1 MIRPRLL
8 LIAAALAV
16 VPALA
21 VVTPAPDRA
30 FGTNAA
36 GQDVLTLMGR
46 EPGNP
51 AVNQVVVRVRN
62 LAPVDVDGNG
72 SPDFRTWSGTLLA
85 SNWVLTCAH
94 ALQGTNGSG
103 GGVLT
108 ANLQIET
115 DDGQVLAVDSF
126 TNHPGWAKEQY
137 LLGNDLA
144 LVRLAGGVAG
154 VSNYAR
160 LNFSPL
166 RAPVGV
172 VIAGFG
178 EQGDGHTGGNG
189 NPDFLATGLN
199 TLDATAGVSTTAGNG
214 APTNVFPA
222 TPASVGLMDFD
233 QWTNRS
239 FICVY
244 PPNPAIANPQA
255 VALSAFSFMGEN
267 EASDPVWACT
277 NSTAAE
283 PGYFDAAVC
292 DFFPAAGD
300 SGGPAFLWPGSP
312 RLPDVGYC
320 LAASPVV
327 AGVMSFV
334 NIGAGTN
341 NNGVYGNVAGFTLVE
356 PHLAWIYQAAR
367 PLAEQ
372 DSDGDGQND
381 EAEYFA
387 GTDPYSVSPNPADYH
402 TAPGYGTAMNSRDTR
417 AYEVVLDNVVLTG
430 QTNEPGN
437 QVVLAFRVSVRNTG
451 GGYHD
456 QVMVFPDAP
465 APPDWPVELVTPF
478 LELPDLAP
486 VGSSNAFIAPAPTP
500 LLIRCDATNVALVTN
515 TLLAGQRL
523 LLSSVELYQMCSPIA
538 PVDAATDAA
547 FVAYTESGNGT
558 NHFATIEFATN
569 TALLAS
575 LAPGTLLLENPSSAG
590 YTLRRPG
597 PTEPA
602 TMHLLSKLIHAEE
615 AFSFYHEVGQEH
627 HTEVLLVESVV
638 VTNGSV
644 LVSGW
649 VRQLYEV
656 LCAGTIMRTQLDA
669 FDGPVRDPYNPPHG
683 NSMFTDSEWTERGEA
698 ISAALGKG
706 PRAGALADLLG
717 FFTLHFPFSDVK
729 LGPGITLDGEYLLRG
744 LNIGLTVSIRQAAI
758 EKVVWT
764 LSTRSDLDLVLT
776 AEGGAS
782 NGGLSLSE
790 KERQLAYAPLP
801 PITLS
806 VFSFPLEIQPA
817 FVVKAGCEVTAG
829 TRIVVPIQHAVEVGC
844 TLGWDASRPAGDE
857 FFYEPFKNITPLGVS
872 PPTLSEAL
880 SVNAAAWV
888 EGSLELMVDHVAGP
902 YLGVR
907 ATGTFNLSPLANPWW
922 SLKGDL
928 DLRAGLRA
936 RLLGLELAD
945 VGTSFSKL
953 ASFLDKVPSLPTPP
967 ANPANP
973 LGHVEG
979 DHVRWAR
986 LLKQGNSKPGP
997 GSVCRV
1003 TGTAEDVF
1011 VLLQD
1016 LSGPVLSRLNAT
1028 GDVVWAISRLSGW
1041 PAQQIAGTPD
1051 GGVVVA
1057 GTVGQGG
1064 VFAQKFTGTGSFVW
1078 SNSVALQNS
1087 SNLLQNPYPAK
1098 VLVRDLGGGNHEIFV
1113 VGYRDRGDHPG
1124 GTFGSGTM
1132 DTDPFVLKF
1141 DSAGALL
1148 WAKYF
1153 DSVDH
1158 EVVTDAIVRRDGGLL
1173 LCGLHKLSP
1182 NGTNVPGPGT
1192 LSSGWLLWAGADG
1205 SFEKARRSASALG
1218 MDWSGLTEAPDGT
1231 IYSCGQRYQT
1241 VLFKQPTLQ
1250 VGRYNPDGDL
1260 LGMVTVGET
1269 IMYPPARMDY
1279 ADMGQYNGQTL
1290 VQANPSPTD
1299 PNAVYTGLRD
1309 WLPNSGRTAW
1319 DNGVSLAWTPAGVIV
1334 AGTTALGTD
1343 RAVLTVCLNENLGV
1357 RWFTSYERE
1366 LSEEN
1371 CFDLVATADGV
1382 LVLGNSA
1389 QLYDITGA
1397 PAGGIGNG
1405 AALVV
1410 KLPFDG
1416 RVPLHPG
1423 AGAIHRFLQPGVH
1436 DSLYDQETVGIPS
1449 PTADYLGTYPL
1460 TLVSMEQSLTTATI
1474 PTTPTPTTN
1483 VISMPLEA
1491 GNANLPMSYET
1502 WAYYH
1507 FLAPDSQN
1515 QDADGDGLTNE
1526 AEYLFGTNPR
1536 QPDAALVTSL
1546 AIDHT
1551 NGIVG
1556 LEFNRALAA
1565 TNAVLAMLSSTN
1577 LLDWQAVT
1585 NGAWSSR
1592 GASNL
1597 VERVRLELPQPH
1609 PNAAFFRLQIN
1620 P

>member
-1 MIRPRLL
+1 MFRLSL
-8 LIAAALAV
+8 AFVIAVLAAG
-16 VPALA
+16 PAQA
-21 VVTPAPDRA
+21 IVTPASDRA

-51 AVNQVVVRVRN
+51 AVNQVVVRLRN

-72 SPDFRTWSGTLLA
+72 LPDFLTWSGTLLA

-94 ALQGTNGSG
+94 ALQGTNGTG
-103 GGVLT
+103 GGVLP
-108 ANLQIET
+108 ANLRVET
-115 DDGQVLAVDSF
+115 DDGQVLLVDSF
-126 TNHPGWAKEQY
+126 TNHPGWTKEQY

-144 LVRLAGGVAG
+144 LVRLTTGVTG

-160 LNFSPL
+160 LNVSPL

-178 EQGDGHTGGNG
+178 EQGDGYTGGNG

-199 TLDATAGVSTTAGNG
+199 TLDATAGVPTTAGNST
-214 APTNVFPA
+214 PTNVFPA

-233 QWTNRS
+233 RWTNAA
-239 FICVY
+239 FACL
-244 PPNPAIANPQA
+244 NPSYAFRRPA
-255 VALSAFSFMGEN
+255 VESAFSFMGEN
-267 EASDPVWACT
+267 ETADPVRPCT
-277 NSTAAE
+277 NSTQGVS
-283 PGYFDAAVC
+283 GYFDAAVC
-292 DFFPAAGD
+292 DFSPAAGD
-300 SGGPAFLWPGSP
+300 SGGPAFLWPGYP
-312 RLPDVGYC
+312 RLPDTGYC

-334 NIGAGTN
+334 NTGAGTN

-356 PHLAWIYQAAR
+356 PHLGWIYQAAR
-367 PLAEQ
+367 PLAER

-381 EAEYFA
+381 EAEYLA
-387 GTDPYSVSPNPADYH
+387 GTDPYSVPPNPADYH
-402 TAPGYGTAMNSRDTR
+402 AAPGYGTYMNSRDTR
-417 AYEVVLDNVVLTG
+417 AYELVLDDVVLTG
-430 QTNEPGN
+430 QTNEPAD

-451 GGYHD
+451 GGYHG
-456 QVMVFPDAP
+456 QVAVFPNAP

-478 LELPDLAP
+478 LELPDH
-486 VGSSNAFIAPAPTP
+486 APAGSPNSSIATAPEP
-500 LLIRCDATNVALVTN
+500 LLLRCAATNVALVTN

-523 LLSSVELYQMCSPIA
+523 QIDSVELYQMCPPIA
-538 PVDAATDAA
+538 ELDAATDAA
-547 FVAYTESGNGT
+547 FVGYTDSGIGT
-558 NHFATIEFATN
+558 NRFATVEFATN
-569 TALLAS
+569 TTLLAS
-575 LAPGTLLLENPSSAG
+575 LMPGALLMENPSLAG

-602 TMHLLSKLIHAEE
+602 TMLLLSKLIHAEE
-615 AFSFYHEVGQEH
+615 AFSPDHELGQQH
-627 HTEVLLVESVV
+627 LTEMLLVESVV

-656 LCAGTIMRTQLDA
+656 LCAGTIQRTQLDA
-669 FDGPVRDPYNPPHG
+669 FDDPARDPYNPPHG
-683 NSMFTDSEWTERGEA
+683 NSMFTDSEWSKRGDA
-698 ISAALGKG
+698 ISAALDKG

-717 FFTLHFPFSDVK
+717 FFTLHFPFNDVK

-744 LNIGLTVSIRQAAI
+744 LNIGLDVRIREAAI
-758 EKVVWT
+758 QKVVWT

-782 NGGLSLSE
+782 NGGLSLLE

-801 PITLS
+801 PIALS
-806 VFSFPLEIQPA
+806 VFGFPLEIQPA
-817 FVVKAGCEVTAG
+817 FVVKAGCEVSAG
-829 TRIVVPIQHAVEVGC
+829 TRVVVPIQHSVEAGC
-844 TLGWDASRPAGDE
+844 TMGWDAGRPAGDE
-857 FFYEPFKNITPLGVS
+857 FFYEPFQTITPLSVS

-880 SVNAAAWV
+880 TVNAAAWV
-888 EGSLELMVDHVAGP
+888 EGSLELLVDSVVGP

-907 ATGTFNLSPLANPWW
+907 GTGTFNLSPLADPWW

-928 DLRAGLRA
+928 DLRAGLRL

-945 VGTSFSKL
+945 AGTSFPKL
-953 ASFLDKVPSLPTPP
+953 ASFLDKLPSLPTPP
-967 ANPANP
+967 ANPTQP

-986 LLKQGNSKPGP
+986 LLKQDTSKPGP

-1003 TGTAEDVF
+1003 AGTAEDVF

-1016 LSGPVLSRLNAT
+1016 LAGPVLLRLDAT
-1028 GDVVWAISRLSGW
+1028 GEIAWAVSRLSGW

-1064 VFAQKFTGTGSFVW
+1064 VFAQKFTGAGGFVW
-1078 SNSVALQNS
+1078 SNSVALRSATNHS
-1087 SNLLQNPYPAK
+1087 QNPYLAK
-1098 VLVRDLGGGNHEIFV
+1098 MLVKELTGGGFEVFV
-1113 VGYRDRGDHPG
+1113 VGYRDAGDHPG
-1124 GTFGSGTM
+1124 GTWGSGTM

-1141 DSAGALL
+1141 DDAGALE

-1182 NGTNVPGPGT
+1182 DGTNVPGPGMT
-1192 LSSGWLLWAGADG
+1192 ASGWLLWAGADG
-1205 SFEKARRSASALG
+1205 SFQKARRSASALG
-1218 MDWSGLTEAPDGT
+1218 MTWSGVTEAPDGT
-1231 IYSCGQRYQT
+1231 IYTCGQRNQT
-1241 VLFKQPTLQ
+1241 VLFTQPTLQ
-1250 VGRYNPDGDL
+1250 VGRYSPDGDL

-1269 IMYPPARMDY
+1269 IINPPVRMDY
-1279 ADMGQYNGQTL
+1279 ADMGSYNGQTL

-1299 PNAVYTGLRD
+1299 SEAIYTGLRD
-1309 WLPNSGRTAW
+1309 WLPNSGRTVW
-1319 DNGVSLAWTPAGVIV
+1319 DSGVRLVWTPAGVVV
-1334 AGTTALGTD
+1334 AGTTALGMD
-1343 RAVLTVCLNENLGV
+1343 RAALAVCLNDNLGV
-1357 RWFTSYERE
+1357 RWFTSYERQF
-1366 LSEEN
+1366 SEEN
-1371 CFDLVATADGV
+1371 CFDLAATDDGV
-1382 LVLGNSA
+1382 VLLGNSA

-1397 PAGGIGNG
+1397 PVGGILNG

-1416 RVPLHPG
+1416 RVPLHPN

-1436 DSLYDQETVGIPS
+1436 DSLYDQETIGIPS

-1460 TLVSMEQSLTTATI
+1460 TLVSTQQSLTTATI
-1474 PTTPTPTTN
+1474 PSTPTRTTN
-1483 VISMPLEA
+1483 VISVPLEA
-1491 GNANLPMSYET
+1491 GNANLPMTYTT

-1507 FLAPDSQN
+1507 FLEPDSQAE
-1515 QDADGDGLTNE
+1515 DADGDGLSNYT
-1526 AEYLFGTNPR
+1526 EYHFGTNPR
-1536 QPDAALVTSL
+1536 QATAPLLAGL

-1556 LEFNRALAA
+1556 LDFNRALAV
-1565 TNAVLAMLSSTN
+1565 TNAIYTMLQSTN
-1577 LLDWQAVT
+1577 LLDWETVS
-1585 NGAWSSR
+1585 NGAWTSR

-1597 VERVRLELPQPH
+1597 IERLRFEVPQPH
-1609 PNAAFFRLQIN
+1609 TNAAFFRLQIT